1 MEFRSI
7 YWFRNDLRLADN
19 LSLNKALDNSKHI
32 LFLFIDD
39 ESNRKQTSWEFIRTD
54 VYRETFINQGILS
67 LNKALNFYG
76 HSLHVLK
83 GNTVE
88 ILSKVV
94 QEHHIDSIFCEEIAA
109 LEEREQIKA
118 LNKFDVNIKS
128 TFQSSLFNISQL
140 PFDIKNMPD
149 VFTKFRKSMELE
161 KIEPNNPEPLSDNIK
176 NILPINLNNTKI
188 TVKKIHGHKE
198 SSFPIY
204 KDNFMGGELNAIEN
218 IKKYFQSNLPQSYKE
233 TRNNLMGLNF
243 STKFSPWLALGFISP
258 RQIYAYLKDYER
270 KFLANESTY
279 WIFFEL
285 LWRDF
290 FRFIFIK
297 YGDKFFY
304 KSGLGLNSVKINH
317 NAKKLEAWI
326 KGKTSDSFINAG
338 MTELYKT
345 GFLSNRMRQIVASY
359 LVNELSCDWRSGASW
374 FESQLIDYDVY
385 SNYGNWAYI
394 AGCGT
399 DPRGGRH
406 FNIEKQRK
414 IYDPEGTYQKIWN
427 KS

>member
-1 MEFRSI
+1 MDIRSI
-7 YWFRNDLRLADN
+7 YWFRNDLRLSDN
-19 LSLNKALDNSKHI
+19 LSLNKAIDNSRHI
-32 LFLFIDD
+32 LFVYIDD
-39 ESNRKQTSWEFIRTD
+39 ERSYQQTSWGFIRRSD
-54 VYRETFINQGILS
+54 HRKIFINQGILN
-67 LNKALNFYG
+67 LDTALRSFG

-83 GNTVE
+83 GNSVE
-88 ILSKVV
+88 ILIKIIKE
-94 QEHHIDSIFCEEIAA
+94 QNIDSIFCEEIFAS
-109 LEEREQIKA
+109 EEIKQTE
-118 LNKFDVNIKS
+118 LLKQFGVSVKS
-128 TFQSSLFNISQL
+128 FFQSSLINIKQL

-149 VFTKFRKSMELE
+149 VFTNFRKVIELE
-161 KIEPNNPEPLSDNIK
+161 EIKPNHPEKISDNIK
-176 NILPINLNNTKI
+176 NVLPIYFNVTKP
-188 TVKKIHGHKE
+188 TVKKFQGHKE

-204 KDNFMGGELNAIEN
+204 KDSFKGGEFNALQYT
-218 IKKYFQSNLPQSYKE
+218 KKYFQSNLPQSYKD
-233 TRNNLMGLNF
+233 TRNNLIGINF
-243 STKFSPWLALGFISP
+243 STKFSPWLALGFISS

-304 KSGLGLNSVKINH
+304 KSGLGLNPVKINH
-317 NAKKLEAWI
+317 NTAKLEAWI

-406 FNIEKQRK
+406 FNVDKQKK
-414 IYDPEGTYQKIWN
+414 IYDPDGIYQKVWN
-427 KS
+427 ES